1 MYVGID
7 VGTSLVKAAAFD
19 AAGRQRA
26 VAARRVGLALH
37 GGVVEQDMEEV
48 YAAVVAVL
56 AELTAR
62 VPEPVELAGLTGQGD
77 GVWLVDAEGRP
88 VRPAASWMDGRAH
101 ALLGRWLAD
110 GTFETVFRRTGGA
123 MFPGCPGP
131 LLAWLDRHEPA
142 SLDAAAAAVY
152 CKDMV
157 FRRLTG
163 APAATDVS
171 DASMPFLD
179 PRTRAYD
186 DRVVELLGLAHRRRL
201 LAPVSDPIATAGAR
215 GEGLPPG
222 TRIANGPYDLPACA
236 LGAGVT
242 EPGDG
247 LLIVGTCL
255 AALVATAGLD
265 LDGEPAGLHIST
277 DRPGHWLRAMPAM
290 VGTAALD
297 WVLGTTGVA
306 HEEVDGL
313 LAGTPPG
320 AHGVRVLPYFAPSG
334 ERAPFVEP
342 RLRAEL
348 TGVSLESTR
357 GDLVRATCEGIGY
370 AARHCLAAAGL
381 TGALAVCGGGTRSPA
396 WTRLLADV
404 LGRPLRVV
412 EGEVGARG
420 AVLAAAE
427 RYGVALDVAAW
438 TEPTAV
444 VEPDPDRAAYYAEGY
459 AEHLARLG
467 AARER
472 AARAGSPAAPR
483 PVPGAGAAPA
493 AVLRPGRSTGC

>member
-7 VGTSLVKAAAFD
+7 VGTSMVKAAAFD
-19 AAGRQRA
+19 TEGRERA
-26 VAARRVGLALH
+26 VAARPVGLALH
-37 GGVVEQDMEEV
+37 GGQVEQDMEEV

-56 AELTAR
+56 RELTSR

-77 GVWLVDAEGRP
+77 GVWLVDKEGRP

-101 ALLGRWLAD
+101 ELVDRWLAD
-110 GTFETVFRRTGGA
+110 GTFETVFRRTGSA

-131 LLAWLDRHEPA
+131 LLAWLDSHEPA
-142 SLDAAAAAVY
+142 ALDAATAALY

-157 FRRLTG
+157 FQRLTG
-163 APAATDVS
+163 SPRAATDVS

-186 DRVVELLGLAHRRRL
+186 NRVVELLGLTHRRGL
-201 LAPVSDPIATAGAR
+201 LAPVSDPIATAGTR
-215 GEGLPPG
+215 GEGLPAG
-222 TRIANGPYDLPACA
+222 TRIANGPYDLPASA

-242 EPGDG
+242 SPGDG

-255 AALVATAGLD
+255 ASLVATTELD
-265 LDGEPAGLHIST
+265 LSGEPAGLYIST

-297 WVLGTTGVA
+297 WVLTTTGVP
-306 HEEVDGL
+306 HDEVDGL
-313 LAGTPPG
+313 LADTPPG

-348 TGVSLESTR
+348 TGVSLESTK

-370 AARHCLAAAGL
+370 AARHCLEAAGL
-381 TGALAVCGGGTRSPA
+381 TGTLAVCGGGTRSSA
-396 WTRLLADV
+396 WMRLLADV
-404 LGRPLRVV
+404 LGRPLGVV

-427 RYGVALDVAAW
+427 RYGVALDAEEW
-438 TEPTAV
+438 TRPTAV
-444 VEPDPDRAAYYAEGY
+444 VEPDARRAAYYAKGY
-459 AEHLARLG
+459 EEHLDRL
-467 AARER
+467 EQ
-472 AARAGSPAAPR
+472 ARAR
-483 PVPGAGAAPA
+483 I
-493 AVLRPGRSTGC
+493 

>member
-7 VGTSLVKAAAFD
+7 VGTSTVKAAAFD
-19 AAGRQRA
+19 AEGRQLA
-26 VAARRVGLALH
+26 VAARPVDLALH
-37 GGVVEQDMEEV
+37 GGFVEQDMEEV
-48 YAAVVAVL
+48 YGAVVAVL
-56 AELTAR
+56 REVTGQ
-62 VPEPVELAGLTGQGD
+62 VPEQIELAGLTGQGD
-77 GVWLVDAEGRP
+77 GVWLVDADGRP

-101 ALLGRWLAD
+101 ELVDRWLVD

-123 MFPGCPGP
+123 MFPGSPGP
-131 LLAWLDRHEPA
+131 LLAWLDSHEPKA
-142 SLDAAAAAVY
+142 LDAAATAVY

-157 FRRLTG
+157 FQRLTG
-163 APAATDVS
+163 TDPTTDVS

-179 PRTRAYD
+179 PRTRTYD
-186 DRVVELLGLAHRRRL
+186 NRVLELLGLTHRRGL
-201 LAPVSDPIATAGAR
+201 LAPVSDPVATAQTR

-242 EPGDG
+242 SPGDG

-255 AALVATAGLD
+255 AALVATTDLD
-265 LDGEPAGLHIST
+265 LTGEPAGLFINT
-277 DRPGHWLRAMPAM
+277 DRPGYWLRAMPAM

-297 WVLGTTGVA
+297 WVLSTTGVR

-313 LAGTPPG
+313 LAETPPG

-357 GDLVRATCEGIGY
+357 VDLVRATCEGIGY
-370 AARHCLAAAGL
+370 AARHCLEAAGL
-381 TGALAVCGGGTRSPA
+381 TGTLAVCGGGTRSPA
-396 WTRLLADV
+396 WMRLLADV

-427 RYGVALDVAAW
+427 RYGVALDAQAW
-438 TEPTAV
+438 TRPTAV
-444 VEPDPDRAAYYAEGY
+444 VEPDAERAAYYARAYED
-459 AEHLARLG
+459 HLARLTE
-467 AARER
+467 ARDR
-472 AARAGSPAAPR
+472 ARR
-483 PVPGAGAAPA
+483 I
-493 AVLRPGRSTGC
+493 

>member
-7 VGTSLVKAAAFD
+7 VGTSTVKAAAFD
-19 AAGRQRA
+19 TTGRELA
-26 VAARRVGLALH
+26 VAARPVGLALH

-48 YAAVVAVL
+48 YGAVVAVL
-56 AELTAR
+56 DEVTGR

-77 GVWLVDAEGRP
+77 GVWLVDAQGRP

-101 ALLGRWLAD
+101 ELVGQWLAD
-110 GTFETVFRRTGGA
+110 GTFETVFRRTGSA

-131 LLAWLDRHEPA
+131 LLAWLDSHEPK
-142 SLDAAAAAVY
+142 SLDAATTALY

-157 FRRLTG
+157 FQRLTG
-163 APAATDVS
+163 ARATTDVS

-179 PRTRAYD
+179 PRTRTYD
-186 DRVVELLGLAHRRRL
+186 NRVVELLGLTHRRGL
-201 LAPVSDPIATAGAR
+201 LAPVSDPVATAETR
-215 GEGLPPG
+215 GEGLPAG
-222 TRIANGPYDLPACA
+222 TRLANGPYDLPSCA

-242 EPGDG
+242 SPGDG

-255 AALVATAGLD
+255 ASLVATTDLD
-265 LDGEPAGLHIST
+265 LTGEPAGLHIST

-297 WVLGTTGVA
+297 WVLSTTGVP
-306 HEEVDGL
+306 HEEVDAL
-313 LAGTPPG
+313 LSDTPPG

-348 TGVSLESTR
+348 SGVCLESTK
-357 GDLVRATCEGIGY
+357 GDLIRATCEGIGY
-370 AARHCLAAAGL
+370 AARHCLEAAGL
-381 TGALAVCGGGTRSPA
+381 TGSLAVCGGGTRSPA
-396 WTRLLADV
+396 WMRLLADV

-427 RYGVALDVAAW
+427 RYGVGLDAAAW
-438 TEPTAV
+438 TKPTAV
-444 VEPDPDRAAYYAEGY
+444 VEPDAGRAAFYTKGY
-459 AEHLARLG
+459 EEHLARLTQ
-467 AARER
+467 ARDR
-472 AARAGSPAAPR
+472 ARG
-483 PVPGAGAAPA
+483 
-493 AVLRPGRSTGC
+493 

>member
-7 VGTSLVKAAAFD
+7 VGTSVVKAAAFD
-19 AAGRQRA
+19 PGGRQLA
-26 VAARRVGLALH
+26 VESRPVGLELRD
-37 GGVVEQDMEEV
+37 GVVEQDMEEV
-48 YAAVVAVL
+48 YGAVVAVL
-56 AELTAR
+56 RALTSA
-62 VPEPVELAGLTGQGD
+62 VAEPVELAGLTGQGD

-88 VRPAASWMDGRAH
+88 VRAAASWMDGRAH
-101 ALLGRWLAD
+101 ELVDRWLAD
-110 GTFETVFRRTGGA
+110 GTFETVFRRTGSA

-131 LLAWLDRHEPA
+131 LLAWLDSHEPKA
-142 SLDAAAAAVY
+142 LDAARAALY
-152 CKDMV
+152 CKDVV
-157 FRRLTG
+157 FQRLTG
-163 APAATDVS
+163 AGPATDVS

-179 PRTRAYD
+179 PRTRTYD
-186 DRVVELLGLAHRRRL
+186 NRVVELLGLTHRRGL
-201 LAPVSDPIATAGAR
+201 LAPVSDPVATAPAR
-215 GEGLPPG
+215 GEGLPSG

-242 EPGDG
+242 SPGDG

-255 AALVATAGLD
+255 ASLVATTELD
-265 LDGEPAGLHIST
+265 LTGEPAGLHIST

-297 WVLGTTGVA
+297 WVLSTTGVR

-313 LAGTPPG
+313 LERTPPG

-370 AARHCLAAAGL
+370 AARHCLEAAGL
-381 TGALAVCGGGTRSPA
+381 TGSLAVCGGGTRSPA
-396 WTRLLADV
+396 WMRLLADV

-427 RYGVALDVAAW
+427 RYGVPLDAAGW
-438 TEPTAV
+438 TRPTDV
-444 VEPDPDRAAYYAEGY
+444 VEPDAGRAAFYAEGY
-459 AEHLARLG
+459 EEHLDRLTRAR
-467 AARER
+467 AR
-472 AARAGSPAAPR
+472 AARSR
-483 PVPGAGAAPA
+483 
-493 AVLRPGRSTGC
+493 T

>member
-7 VGTSLVKAAAFD
+7 VGTSMVKAAAFD
-19 AAGRQRA
+19 GTGRELA
-26 VAARRVGLALH
+26 VESRHVGLDLH

-48 YAAVVAVL
+48 YGAVVAVL
-56 AELTAR
+56 EEVITR

-77 GVWLVDAEGRP
+77 GVWLVDEEGRP
-88 VRPAASWMDGRAH
+88 VRAAASWMDGRAH
-101 ALLGRWLAD
+101 ELLDQWLAD

-131 LLAWLDRHEPA
+131 LLAWLDRHEPE
-142 SLDAAAAAVY
+142 SLDAARAAVY

-157 FRRLTG
+157 FQRLTG
-163 APAATDVS
+163 AARATTDVS

-179 PRTRAYD
+179 PRSRTYD
-186 DRVVELLGLAHRRRL
+186 NGVVELLGLTHRRGL
-201 LAPVSDPIATAGAR
+201 LAPVSDPIATGETR
-215 GEGLPPG
+215 GEGLPSAI
-222 TRIANGPYDLPACA
+222 RIANGPYDLPACA

-242 EPGDG
+242 APGDG

-255 AALVATAGLD
+255 AALVATTDLD
-265 LDGEPAGLHIST
+265 LTGEPAGLYIST
-277 DRPGHWLRAMPAM
+277 DRPGHRLRAMPAM

-297 WVLGTTGVA
+297 WVLSTTGVR

-313 LAGTPPG
+313 LASTPPG

-348 TGVSLESTR
+348 SGVSLESTR
-357 GDLVRATCEGIGY
+357 ADLVRAVCEGIGY
-370 AARHCLAAAGL
+370 AARHCLEAAGL
-381 TGALAVCGGGTRSPA
+381 TGSLAVCGGGTRSPA
-396 WTRLLADV
+396 WMRLLADV

-427 RYGVALDVAAW
+427 RYGVALDTAAW
-438 TEPTAV
+438 TRPTAI
-444 VEPDPDRAAYYAEGY
+444 VEPDPGRAAYYAKGY
-459 AEHLARLG
+459 EEHLTRLTEARSR
-467 AARER
+467 AR
-472 AARAGSPAAPR
+472 
-483 PVPGAGAAPA
+483 
-493 AVLRPGRSTGC
+493 T

>member
-7 VGTSLVKAAAFD
+7 VGTSVVKAAAFD
-19 AAGRQRA
+19 GPGRQLA
-26 VAARRVGLALH
+26 VAARPVALAL
-37 GGVVEQDMEEV
+37 GGGRVEQDMEEV

-56 AELTAR
+56 AELTSEVAG
-62 VPEPVELAGLTGQGD
+62 PVELAGLTGQGD

-88 VRPAASWMDGRAH
+88 VRPAVSWMDGRAH
-101 ALLGRWLAD
+101 ELLDQWLAD
-110 GTFETVFRRTGGA
+110 GTFETVFRRTGSA

-131 LLAWLDRHEPA
+131 LLAWLDRMEPA
-142 SLDAAAAAVY
+142 SLDAAATALY

-179 PRTRAYD
+179 PRTRSYD
-186 DRVVELLGLAHRRRL
+186 NGVVELLGLTHRRRL
-201 LAPVSDPIATAGAR
+201 LAPVGDPLPTARAR
-215 GEGLPPG
+215 GEGLPAGVPV
-222 TRIANGPYDLPACA
+222 ADGPYDLPACA

-242 EPGDG
+242 APGDG

-255 AALVATAGLD
+255 AALVATDVLD
-265 LDGEPAGLHIST
+265 LSGEPAGLYIST

-297 WVLGTTGVA
+297 WVLSTTGVR

-313 LAGTPPG
+313 LAAAPPG

-348 TGVSLESTR
+348 SGVSLETTR

-370 AARHCLAAAGL
+370 AARHCLGAAGL

-396 WTRLLADV
+396 WTQLLADV
-404 LGRPLRVV
+404 LGRPLRVA

-420 AVLAAAE
+420 AVLAAAG
-427 RYGVALDVAAW
+427 RYGAGLDTSAW
-438 TEPTAV
+438 TRPATV
-444 VEPDPDRAAYYAEGY
+444 IEPDAERAAYYAEGY
-459 AEHLARLG
+459 ADHLARLAG
-467 AARER
+467 
-472 AARAGSPAAPR
+472 ARAR
-483 PVPGAGAAPA
+483 
-493 AVLRPGRSTGC
+493 R

>member
-7 VGTSLVKAAAFD
+7 VGTSTVKAAAFD
-19 AAGRQRA
+19 GSGHQLA
-26 VAARRVGLALH
+26 VAARPVGLSMR
-37 GGVVEQDMEEV
+37 GGFVEQDMDEV
-48 YAAVVAVL
+48 YGAVVAVL
-56 AELTAR
+56 DEISAE
-62 VPEPVELAGLTGQGD
+62 VDGPFELAGLTGQGD

-88 VRPAASWMDGRAH
+88 VRAAASWMDGRAH
-101 ALLGRWLAD
+101 ELLDQWLAD
-110 GTFETVFRRTGGA
+110 GTFETVFRRTGSA

-131 LLAWLDRHEPA
+131 LLAWLAAHEPA
-142 SLDAAAAAVY
+142 SLDAAATALY

-157 FRRLTG
+157 FQRLTG
-163 APAATDVS
+163 ARATTDVS

-179 PRTRAYD
+179 PRTRSYD
-186 DRVVELLGLAHRRRL
+186 NGVVELLGLTRRRRL
-201 LAPVSDPIATAGAR
+201 LAPVADPVATAETR
-215 GEGLPPG
+215 GEGLPAG

-255 AALVATAGLD
+255 ASLVATTELD
-265 LDGEPAGLHIST
+265 LSGEPAGLYISL

-297 WVLGTTGVA
+297 WVLSTTGVR

-313 LAGTPPG
+313 LAATPPG
-320 AHGVRVLPYFAPSG
+320 ANGVRVLPYFAPSG

-348 TGVSLESTR
+348 TGVSLESTPA
-357 GDLVRATCEGIGY
+357 DLIRATCEGIGY
-370 AARHCLAAAGL
+370 AARHCLEAAGL
-381 TGALAVCGGGTRSPA
+381 TGSLAVCGGGTRSPA
-396 WTRLLADV
+396 WMRLLADV

-427 RYGVALDVAAW
+427 RYGVPLDAGVW
-438 TEPTAV
+438 TRPTEI
-444 VEPDPDRAAYYAEGY
+444 VEPDAGRAAFYAKGFED
-459 AEHLARLG
+459 HLARLA
-467 AARER
+467 AARH
-472 AARAGSPAAPR
+472 
-483 PVPGAGAAPA
+483 
-493 AVLRPGRSTGC
+493 RSR

>member
-7 VGTSLVKAAAFD
+7 VGTSVVKAAAFD
-19 AAGRQRA
+19 EAGGELA
-26 VAARRVGLALH
+26 VESRPVRLALR

-48 YAAVVAVL
+48 YAAVVEVL
-56 AELTAR
+56 GALTGR
-62 VPEPVELAGLTGQGD
+62 VAGPVALAGLTGQGD
-77 GVWLVDAEGRP
+77 GLWLVDAQGRP
-88 VRPAASWMDGRAH
+88 VRAAASWMDGRAH
-101 ALLGRWLAD
+101 RLLDRWLAD
-110 GTFETVFRRTGGA
+110 GTFEAVFRRTGSA

-131 LLAWLDRHEPA
+131 LLAWFDRTEPA
-142 SLDAAAAAVY
+142 ALDAAATALY

-186 DRVVELLGLAHRRRL
+186 DRVVELLGLTHRRGL
-201 LAPVSDPIATAGAR
+201 LAPVSDPAATATAR
-215 GEGLPPG
+215 EGLPAG
-222 TRIANGPYDLPACA
+222 TRIANGPYDLPASA

-242 EPGDG
+242 APGDG

-255 AALVATAGLD
+255 AALVATTDLD
-265 LDGEPAGLHIST
+265 LGGEPAGLYIST

-297 WVLGTTGVA
+297 WVLSTTGVRHA
-306 HEEVDGL
+306 EVDGL
-313 LAGTPPG
+313 LEATPPG

-370 AARHCLAAAGL
+370 AARHCLEAAGL
-381 TGALAVCGGGTRSPA
+381 TGSLAVCGGGTRSAA

-420 AVLAAAE
+420 AVLAAAR
-427 RYGVALDVAAW
+427 RYGVRLDAGAW
-438 TEPTAV
+438 TRPAAV
-444 VEPDPDRAAYYAEGY
+444 VEPDPDRAAYYAKGY
-459 AEHLARLG
+459 EEHLARLT
-467 AARER
+467 E
-472 AARAGSPAAPR
+472 ARARARA
-483 PVPGAGAAPA
+483 
-493 AVLRPGRSTGC
+493 

>member
-7 VGTSLVKAAAFD
+7 VGTSMVKAAAFD
-19 AAGRQRA
+19 STGRELA
-26 VAARRVGLALH
+26 VESRPVGLTLH
-37 GGVVEQDMEEV
+37 GGFVEQDMEEV
-48 YAAVVAVL
+48 YGAVVAVL
-56 AELTAR
+56 EEVTAR

-77 GVWLVDAEGRP
+77 GVWLVDAQGRP
-88 VRPAASWMDGRAH
+88 VRAAASWMDGRAH
-101 ALLGRWLAD
+101 ELVDRWLAD
-110 GTFETVFRRTGGA
+110 GTFETVFRRTGSA

-131 LLAWLDRHEPA
+131 LLAWLESHEPKA
-142 SLDAAAAAVY
+142 LDAAAAALY

-157 FRRLTG
+157 FHRLTG
-163 APAATDVS
+163 AGPTTDVS

-179 PRTRAYD
+179 PRTRGYD
-186 DRVVELLGLAHRRRL
+186 NRVVELLGLTHRRGL
-201 LAPVSDPIATAGAR
+201 LAPVSDPVATAPAL
-215 GEGLPPG
+215 GEGLAAG
-222 TRIANGPYDLPACA
+222 TRLANGPYDLPACA

-242 EPGDG
+242 SPGDG
-247 LLIVGTCL
+247 LLILGTCL
-255 AALVATAGLD
+255 ASLVATTDLD
-265 LDGEPAGLHIST
+265 LTGEPAGLYIST

-297 WVLGTTGVA
+297 WVLSTTGVR

-313 LAGTPPG
+313 LAETPPG

-357 GDLVRATCEGIGY
+357 ADLVRATCEGIGY
-370 AARHCLAAAGL
+370 AARHCLEAAGL
-381 TGALAVCGGGTRSPA
+381 TGTLAVCGGGTRSPA
-396 WTRLLADV
+396 WMRLLADV

-427 RYGVALDVAAW
+427 RYGEALDAGAW
-438 TEPTAV
+438 TRPTAV
-444 VEPDPDRAAYYAEGY
+444 VEPDAARAAYYAQAYE
-459 AEHLARLG
+459 EHLTRLSEARG
-467 AARER
+467 R
-472 AARAGSPAAPR
+472 ARA
-483 PVPGAGAAPA
+483 
-493 AVLRPGRSTGC
+493 

>member
-7 VGTSLVKAAAFD
+7 VGTSMVKAAAFD
-19 AAGRQRA
+19 ATGRQLA
-26 VAARRVGLALH
+26 VESRPVALDLR

-48 YAAVVAVL
+48 YGAVVAVL
-56 AELTAR
+56 EALTSA
-62 VPEPVELAGLTGQGD
+62 VDEPVELAGLTGQGD
-77 GVWLVDAEGRP
+77 GVWLVDGEGRP

-101 ALLGRWLAD
+101 ELVDGWLAD
-110 GTFETVFRRTGGA
+110 GTFESVFRRTGSA

-131 LLAWLDRHEPA
+131 LLAWLDHHEPKA
-142 SLDAAAAAVY
+142 LDPAKAALY

-157 FRRLTG
+157 FQRLTG
-163 APAATDVS
+163 AAATTDVS

-179 PRTRAYD
+179 PRTRTYD
-186 DRVVELLGLAHRRRL
+186 NRVVEMLGLAHRRGL
-201 LAPVSDPIATAGAR
+201 LAPVSDPVATAKAR
-215 GEGLPPG
+215 GEGLPSG

-242 EPGDG
+242 SPGDG

-255 AALVATAGLD
+255 ASLVATTELD
-265 LDGEPAGLHIST
+265 LTGEPAGLYIST

-297 WVLGTTGVA
+297 WVLSTTGVR
-306 HEEVDGL
+306 HDEVDGL

-348 TGVSLESTR
+348 TGVCLESTR

-370 AARHCLAAAGL
+370 AARHCLEAAGL
-381 TGALAVCGGGTRSPA
+381 TGNLAVCGGGTRSSA
-396 WTRLLADV
+396 WMRLLADV

-427 RYGVALDVAAW
+427 RYGVGLDTQAW
-438 TEPTAV
+438 TAPTAV
-444 VEPDPDRAAYYAEGY
+444 VEPDP
-459 AEHLARLG
+459 
-467 AARER
+467 ER
-472 AARAGSPAAPR
+472 AAFYASGYEEHLDRL
-483 PVPGAGAAPA
+483 AGARARA
-493 AVLRPGRSTGC
+493 RQ

>member
-7 VGTSLVKAAAFD
+7 VGTSMVKAAAFD
-19 AAGRQRA
+19 ATGRQLA
-26 VAARRVGLALH
+26 VEARPVGLDLRE
-37 GGVVEQDMEEV
+37 GRVEQDMAEV
-48 YAAVVAVL
+48 YGAVVDVL
-56 AELTAR
+56 GALTAR
-62 VPEPVELAGLTGQGD
+62 VPDGVELAGLTGQGD

-101 ALLGRWLAD
+101 ELLDQWLAD
-110 GTFETVFRRTGGA
+110 GTFETVFRRTGSA

-131 LLAWLDRHEPA
+131 LLAWFDRYEPG
-142 SLDAAAAAVY
+142 SLDAATAAVY

-157 FRRLTG
+157 FQRLTG
-163 APAATDVS
+163 AARAATDVS

-179 PRTRAYD
+179 PRTRSYD
-186 DRVVELLGLAHRRRL
+186 NRVVELLGLTHRRGL
-201 LAPVSDPIATAGAR
+201 LAPVSDPVAAGEAH

-222 TRIANGPYDLPACA
+222 TPLANGPYDLPACA

-242 EPGDG
+242 RPGDG

-255 AALVATAGLD
+255 AALVATSELD
-265 LDGEPAGLHIST
+265 LTGEPAGLYIST
-277 DRPGHWLRAMPAM
+277 DRPDHRLRAMPAM

-297 WVLGTTGVA
+297 WVLSTTGVR
-306 HEEVDGL
+306 HDEVDAL
-313 LAGTPPG
+313 LAETPPG

-348 TGVSLESTR
+348 TGICLESTPA
-357 GDLVRATCEGIGY
+357 DLIRATCEGIGY

-381 TGALAVCGGGTRSPA
+381 TGTLAVCGGGTRSPA

-427 RYGVALDVAAW
+427 RYGVALDADAW
-438 TEPTAV
+438 TRPTLV
-444 VEPDPDRAAYYAEGY
+444 VEPDADRAAYYAKGY
-459 AEHLARLG
+459 EEHLERL
-467 AARER
+467 AE
-472 AARAGSPAAPR
+472 ARARAR
-483 PVPGAGAAPA
+483 
-493 AVLRPGRSTGC
+493 R

>member
-7 VGTSLVKAAAFD
+7 VGTSMVKAAAFD
-19 AAGRQRA
+19 EQGRELA
-26 VAARRVGLALH
+26 VEARPVGLALH
-37 GGVVEQDMEEV
+37 EGVVEQDMEEV
-48 YAAVVAVL
+48 YAAVVGVL
-56 AELTAR
+56 DSLTSRVAR
-62 VPEPVELAGLTGQGD
+62 PVELAGLTGQGD
-77 GVWLVDAEGRP
+77 GVWLVDKEGRP

-101 ALLGRWLAD
+101 ELLDQWLAD
-110 GTFETVFRRTGGA
+110 GTFETVFRRTGNA

-131 LLAWLDRHEPA
+131 LLAWLDRYEPK
-142 SLDAAAAAVY
+142 SLDAAATALY

-163 APAATDVS
+163 ASATTDVS

-179 PRTRAYD
+179 PRTRTYD
-186 DRVVELLGLAHRRRL
+186 NRVVELLGLTHRRGL
-201 LAPVSDPIATAGAR
+201 LAPIGDPIATAEAR

-222 TRIANGPYDLPACA
+222 TRLANGPYDLPSCA

-242 EPGDG
+242 TPGDG

-255 AALVATAGLD
+255 ASLVATTDLD
-265 LDGEPAGLHIST
+265 LTGEPAGLYIST

-297 WVLGTTGVA
+297 WVLSTTGVH
-306 HEEVDGL
+306 HEEVDAL
-313 LAGTPPG
+313 LAETPPG
-320 AHGVRVLPYFAPSG
+320 ANGVRVLPYFAPSG

-342 RLRAEL
+342 HLRAEL
-348 TGVSLESTR
+348 TGVSLESTK
-357 GDLVRATCEGIGY
+357 GDLIRATCEGIGY

-381 TGALAVCGGGTRSPA
+381 TGTLAVCGGGTRSPA
-396 WTRLLADV
+396 WMRLLADV

-427 RYGVALDVAAW
+427 RYGVALDAAAW

-444 VEPDPDRAAYYAEGY
+444 VAPDKARAAYYAKAYED
-459 AEHLARLG
+459 HLARLTE
-467 AARER
+467 ARGR
-472 AARAGSPAAPR
+472 ARA
-483 PVPGAGAAPA
+483 
-493 AVLRPGRSTGC
+493 

>member
-7 VGTSLVKAAAFD
+7 VGTSTVKAAAFD
-19 AAGRQRA
+19 SAGRELA
-26 VAARRVGLALH
+26 VAARPVDLALR
-37 GGVVEQDMEEV
+37 GGFVEQDMEEV
-48 YAAVVAVL
+48 YGAVVAVL
-56 AELTAR
+56 GEVTEQ
-62 VPEPVELAGLTGQGD
+62 VPEEIELAGLTGQGD
-77 GVWLVDAEGRP
+77 GVWLVDADGHS

-101 ALLGRWLAD
+101 ELVDRWLAD

-123 MFPGCPGP
+123 MFPGSPGP
-131 LLAWLDRHEPA
+131 LLAWLDSHEPKA
-142 SLDAAAAAVY
+142 LDAAAVALY

-157 FRRLTG
+157 FQRLTG
-163 APAATDVS
+163 AGPTTDVS

-179 PRTRAYD
+179 PRTRTYD
-186 DRVVELLGLAHRRRL
+186 NRVVELLGLTHRRGL
-201 LAPVSDPIATAGAR
+201 LAPVSDPVATAQTR
-215 GEGLPPG
+215 GEGLPAG

-242 EPGDG
+242 SPGDG

-255 AALVATAGLD
+255 ASLVATTDLD
-265 LDGEPAGLHIST
+265 LTGEPAGLFINT

-297 WVLGTTGVA
+297 WVLSTTGVR

-313 LAGTPPG
+313 LAETPPG

-357 GDLVRATCEGIGY
+357 ADLVRATCEGIGY
-370 AARHCLAAAGL
+370 AARHCLQAAGL
-381 TGALAVCGGGTRSPA
+381 TGTLAVCGGGTRSPA
-396 WTRLLADV
+396 WMRLLADV

-427 RYGVALDVAAW
+427 RYGVALDAEAW
-438 TEPTAV
+438 TRPTAV
-444 VEPDPDRAAYYAEGY
+444 VEPDGERAAYYARAYED
-459 AEHLARLG
+459 HLARLTE
-467 AARER
+467 ARDR
-472 AARAGSPAAPR
+472 ARR
-483 PVPGAGAAPA
+483 
-493 AVLRPGRSTGC
+493 T

>member
-7 VGTSLVKAAAFD
+7 VGTSMVKAAAFD
-19 AAGRQRA
+19 STGRELAIESRS
-26 VAARRVGLALH
+26 VGLTLH

-48 YAAVVAVL
+48 YGAVVAVL
-56 AELTAR
+56 EEVTAR

-77 GVWLVDAEGRP
+77 GVWLVDAQGRP
-88 VRPAASWMDGRAH
+88 VRAAASWMDGRAH
-101 ALLGRWLAD
+101 ELVDRWLAD
-110 GTFETVFRRTGGA
+110 GTFETVFRRTGSA

-131 LLAWLDRHEPA
+131 LLAWLEGHEPKA
-142 SLDAAAAAVY
+142 LDAAAAALY

-157 FRRLTG
+157 FHRLTG
-163 APAATDVS
+163 AGPTTDVS

-179 PRTRAYD
+179 PRTRSYD
-186 DRVVELLGLAHRRRL
+186 NRVVELLGLTHRRGL
-201 LAPVSDPIATAGAR
+201 LAPVSDPVATAPAL
-215 GEGLPPG
+215 GEGLAAG
-222 TRIANGPYDLPACA
+222 TRLANGPYDLPACA

-242 EPGDG
+242 SPGDG

-255 AALVATAGLD
+255 ASLVATTDLD
-265 LDGEPAGLHIST
+265 LTGEPAGLYIST
-277 DRPGHWLRAMPAM
+277 DRRGHWLRAMPAM

-297 WVLGTTGVA
+297 WVLSTTGVR

-313 LAGTPPG
+313 LAETPPG

-357 GDLVRATCEGIGY
+357 ADLVRATCEGIGY
-370 AARHCLAAAGL
+370 AARHCLEAAGL
-381 TGALAVCGGGTRSPA
+381 TGTLAVCGGGTRSPA
-396 WTRLLADV
+396 WMRLLADV

-427 RYGVALDVAAW
+427 RYGEALDAGVW
-438 TEPTAV
+438 TRPTTV
-444 VEPDPDRAAYYAEGY
+444 VEPDAARAAYYARGY
-459 AEHLARLG
+459 EEHLIRLSEARG
-467 AARER
+467 R
-472 AARAGSPAAPR
+472 ARA
-483 PVPGAGAAPA
+483 
-493 AVLRPGRSTGC
+493 

>member
-7 VGTSLVKAAAFD
+7 VGTSVVKAAAFD
-19 AAGRQRA
+19 EAGRELA
-26 VAARRVGLALH
+26 VESRPVRLALR
-37 GGVVEQDMEEV
+37 GGFVEQDMEEV
-48 YAAVVAVL
+48 YAAVVEVL
-56 AELTAR
+56 GALTAR
-62 VPEPVELAGLTGQGD
+62 VDAPVALAGLTGQGD
-77 GVWLVDAEGRP
+77 GLWLVDAEGRP
-88 VRPAASWMDGRAH
+88 VRAAASWMDGRAH
-101 ALLGRWLAD
+101 ELLDRWLAD
-110 GTFETVFRRTGGA
+110 GTFETVFRRTGSA

-131 LLAWLDRHEPA
+131 LLAWFDREDPA
-142 SLDAAAAAVY
+142 ALDAAATALY

-186 DRVVELLGLAHRRRL
+186 NRVVELLGLTHRRRL
-201 LAPVSDPIATAGAR
+201 LAPVSDPAATATAR
-215 GEGLPPG
+215 EGLPAG
-222 TRIANGPYDLPACA
+222 TRIANGPYDLPASA

-242 EPGDG
+242 APGDG

-255 AALVATAGLD
+255 AALVSTTELE
-265 LDGEPAGLHIST
+265 LSGEPAGLYIST
-277 DRPGHWLRAMPAM
+277 DRSGHWLRAMPAM

-297 WVLGTTGVA
+297 WVLSTTGVRHA
-306 HEEVDGL
+306 EVDGL
-313 LAGTPPG
+313 LDATPPG

-370 AARHCLAAAGL
+370 AARHCLEAAGL
-381 TGALAVCGGGTRSPA
+381 TGSLAVCGGGTRSAA

-427 RYGVALDVAAW
+427 RYGVRLDAGAW
-438 TEPTAV
+438 TRPAAV
-444 VEPDPDRAAYYAEGY
+444 VEPDPDRAAYYAKGY
-459 AEHLARLG
+459 EEHLARLT
-467 AARER
+467 E
-472 AARAGSPAAPR
+472 ARARARA
-483 PVPGAGAAPA
+483 
-493 AVLRPGRSTGC
+493 

>member
-1 MYVGID
+1 MFVGID
-7 VGTSLVKAAAFD
+7 VGTSMVKAAAFD
-19 AAGRQRA
+19 EGGRELA
-26 VAARRVGLALH
+26 VESRPVRLALR
-37 GGVVEQDMEEV
+37 GGFVEQDMEEV
-48 YAAVVAVL
+48 YAAVVEVL
-56 AELTAR
+56 GALTAR
-62 VPEPVELAGLTGQGD
+62 APGPVALAGLTGQGD
-77 GVWLVDAEGRP
+77 GVWLVDKEGRP
-88 VRPAASWMDGRAH
+88 VRAAASWMDGRAH
-101 ALLGRWLAD
+101 QMLGQWLAD
-110 GTFETVFRRTGGA
+110 GTFETVFRRTGSA

-142 SLDAAAAAVY
+142 ALDVAATALY

-163 APAATDVS
+163 APATTDVS

-186 DRVVELLGLAHRRRL
+186 NGVVELLGLTHRRSL
-201 LAPVSDPIATAGAR
+201 LAPVSDPVATAPAR
-215 GEGLPPG
+215 EGLPAG
-222 TRIANGPYDLPACA
+222 TRLANGPYDLPASA

-242 EPGDG
+242 APGDG

-255 AALVATAGLD
+255 AALVATTDLD
-265 LDGEPAGLHIST
+265 LTGEPAGLYIST

-297 WVLGTTGVA
+297 WVLATTGVRHA
-306 HEEVDGL
+306 EVDGL
-313 LAGTPPG
+313 LEATPPG

-348 TGVSLESTR
+348 LGVSLESTR
-357 GDLVRATCEGIGY
+357 ADLVRATCEGIGY
-370 AARHCLAAAGL
+370 AARHCLQAAGL
-381 TGALAVCGGGTRSPA
+381 TGSLAVCGGGTRSPA

-427 RYGVALDVAAW
+427 RFGVGLDAEAW
-438 TEPTAV
+438 TRPTAV
-444 VEPDPDRAAYYAEGY
+444 VEPDPDRAAYYAKGY
-459 AEHLARLG
+459 EEHLARLT
-467 AARER
+467 E
-472 AARAGSPAAPR
+472 ARARAQS
-483 PVPGAGAAPA
+483 
-493 AVLRPGRSTGC
+493 

>member
-7 VGTSLVKAAAFD
+7 VGTSVVKAAAFD
-19 AAGRQRA
+19 GEGRQLA
-26 VAARRVGLALH
+26 VESRPVELSLR
-37 GGVVEQDMEEV
+37 GGFVEQDMAEV
-48 YAAVVAVL
+48 YDAVVEVL
-56 AELTAR
+56 GKLTGRA
-62 VPEPVELAGLTGQGD
+62 PEPVELAGLTGQGD
-77 GVWLVDAEGRP
+77 GVWLVDKEGRP
-88 VRPAASWMDGRAH
+88 VRSAVSWMDGRAH
-101 ALLGRWLAD
+101 ELLDQWLAD

-123 MFPGCPGP
+123 MFPGSPGP
-131 LLAWLDRHEPA
+131 LLAWLDRYDPK

-157 FRRLTG
+157 FQRLTG
-163 APAATDVS
+163 AALAGTDVS

-179 PRTRAYD
+179 PRTRTYD
-186 DRVVELLGLAHRRRL
+186 NRVVELLGLTRRRRL
-201 LAPVSDPIATAGAR
+201 LPSIGDPISTGEAR
-215 GEGLPPG
+215 GEGLPAG
-222 TRIANGPYDLPACA
+222 TRLSNGPYDLPACA

-255 AALVATAGLD
+255 AALVATTELD
-265 LDGEPAGLHIST
+265 LSGEPAGLYIST
-277 DRPGHWLRAMPAM
+277 DRPGHRLRAMPAM

-297 WVLGTTGVA
+297 WVLSTTGVTHA
-306 HEEVDGL
+306 EVDEL
-313 LAGTPPG
+313 LAATPPG

-348 TGVSLESTR
+348 SGVSLETTKA
-357 GDLVRATCEGIGY
+357 DLIRATCEGIGY
-370 AARHCLAAAGL
+370 AARHCLEAAGL
-381 TGALAVCGGGTRSPA
+381 TGSLAVCGGGTRSSA
-396 WTRLLADV
+396 WMQLLADV

-427 RYGVALDVAAW
+427 RFGVSLDAGVW

-444 VEPDPDRAAYYAEGY
+444 VEPDPGRSAYYSKGFQ
-459 AEHLARLG
+459 EHLVRLDEARG
-467 AARER
+467 
-472 AARAGSPAAPR
+472 RAGR
-483 PVPGAGAAPA
+483 
-493 AVLRPGRSTGC
+493 

>member
-7 VGTSLVKAAAFD
+7 VGTSMVKAAAFD
-19 AAGRQRA
+19 GAGRELA
-26 VAARRVGLALH
+26 VEARPVGLALH

-48 YAAVVAVL
+48 YGAVVAVL
-56 AELTAR
+56 QELTAK
-62 VPEPVELAGLTGQGD
+62 VPEPIELAGLTGQGD
-77 GVWLVDAEGRP
+77 GVWLVDKDGRP
-88 VRPAASWMDGRAH
+88 VRAAASWMDGRAH
-101 ALLGRWLAD
+101 ELLDQWLAD
-110 GTFETVFRRTGGA
+110 GTFETVFRRTGSA

-131 LLAWLDRHEPA
+131 LLAWLDRYEPK
-142 SLDAAAAAVY
+142 SLDAAATALY

-163 APAATDVS
+163 APVTTDVS

-179 PRTRAYD
+179 PRTRTYD
-186 DRVVELLGLAHRRRL
+186 NRVVELLGLTHRRGL
-201 LAPVSDPIATAGAR
+201 LAPVGDPIATAEAR
-215 GEGLPPG
+215 GEGLPAG
-222 TRIANGPYDLPACA
+222 TRLANGPYDLPSCA

-242 EPGDG
+242 APGDG

-255 AALVATAGLD
+255 ASLVATTDLD
-265 LDGEPAGLHIST
+265 LTGEPAGLYIST

-297 WVLGTTGVA
+297 WVLSTTGVH

-320 AHGVRVLPYFAPSG
+320 ANGVRVLPYFAPSG

-348 TGVSLESTR
+348 TGVSLESTK
-357 GDLVRATCEGIGY
+357 GDLIRATCEGIGY
-370 AARHCLAAAGL
+370 AARHCLEAAGL
-381 TGALAVCGGGTRSPA
+381 TGSLAVCGGGTRSPA
-396 WTRLLADV
+396 WMRLLADV

-427 RYGVALDVAAW
+427 RYGVALDATAW

-444 VEPDPDRAAYYAEGY
+444 VEPDAARAAYYAKAYED
-459 AEHLARLG
+459 HLDRLAQARG
-467 AARER
+467 R
-472 AARAGSPAAPR
+472 ARA
-483 PVPGAGAAPA
+483 
-493 AVLRPGRSTGC
+493 